1 VENGRKPGPG
11 DERGAARPRRS
22 KRAADLRGDGGEG
35 DLEPLLVGHCRQ
47 AVTLLPRGV
56 LGVTTAIEFLEALP
70 AAHRLGLPDVTHS
83 GPKLFALLVT
93 HGVLAAMPSPRVVPA
108 ALGLVAGVSPL
119 LEPRSA
125 RQWSLWLGQLREPG
139 SPLAAAL
146 RRDTP
151 TCQISLAPT
160 TTVRP
165 LRAAALR
172 ADRDRLAAELGRA
185 TEELR
190 RVGEQAKDATARAA
204 ALENQL
210 EEKSAAAS
218 RRKEIRAKKIE
229 SLRES
234 LNIPDDDPDTFGE
247 VVVELMTSLKEQTA
261 RADAAQQGLHRLLA
275 DLATAEGE
283 LVALREKNKDGEA
296 RLDALEIEL
305 ATANAELCLRR
316 SRMFRPDPAEVLEYR
331 IAGAADA
338 HRAQHRRRSEG
349 E

>member
-1 VENGRKPGPG
+1 MENGRKLGPA

-22 KRAADLRGDGGEG
+22 KRAANLRGDGGEG

-70 AAHRLGLPDVTHS
+70 GAHRLGLPDVTHS
-83 GPKLFALLVT
+83 GPKLFALLVA

-139 SPLAAAL
+139 SPIVAAL
-146 RRDTP
+146 RRQTP
-151 TCQISLAPT
+151 RCQISLAPT
-160 TTVRP
+160 TTAPP

-172 ADRDRLAAELGRA
+172 ADRDRLAAELVRA
-185 TEELR
+185 TEEL
-190 RVGEQAKDATARAA
+190 AR
-204 ALENQL
+204 
-210 EEKSAAAS
+210 
-218 RRKEIRAKKIE
+218 I
-229 SLRES
+229 
-234 LNIPDDDPDTFGE
+234 LNIPDDDPGTFTDL
-247 VVVELMTSLKEQTA
+247 VVGLAGSWKEQTA
-261 RADAAQQGLHRLLA
+261 RADTAQQGLHRLLA

-283 LVALREKNKDGEA
+283 LAALREKNRDVQA
-296 RLDALEIEL
+296 RLDAQEIEL
-305 ATANAELCLRR
+305 AAADAELCLRR
-316 SRMFRPDPAEVLEYR
+316 SRLFRPDLAEVQEYR
-331 IAGAADA
+331 AAGAADA
-338 HRAQHRRRSEG
+338 RRAQQQRRSEG

>member
-1 VENGRKPGPG
+1 MENGRKPGPG

-83 GPKLFALLVT
+83 GPKLFALLVA

-139 SPLAAAL
+139 SPIAAAL
-146 RRDTP
+146 RRQTP
-151 TCQISLAPT
+151 RCQISLAPT
-160 TTVRP
+160 TTAPP

-172 ADRDRLAAELGRA
+172 ADRDRLAAELVRA
-185 TEELR
+185 TEELA
-190 RVGEQAKDATARAA
+190 RVREQAEGATARAA
-204 ALENQL
+204 AVQAEM
-210 EEKSAAAS
+210 SAEAGL
-218 RRKEIRAKKIE
+218 RKENREKRLAA
-229 SLRES
+229 LRGI
-234 LNIPDDDPDTFGE
+234 LNIPDDDPGTFTDL
-247 VVVELMTSLKEQTA
+247 VVGLAGSWKEQTA
-261 RADAAQQGLHRLLA
+261 RADTAQQGLHRLLA

-283 LVALREKNKDGEA
+283 LAALREKNRDVQA
-296 RLDALEIEL
+296 RLDAQEIEL
-305 ATANAELCLRR
+305 GAADAELCLRR
-316 SRMFRPDPAEVLEYR
+316 SRLFRPDLAEVQEYR
-331 IAGAADA
+331 AAGAADA
-338 HRAQHRRRSEG
+338 RRAQQRRTSEG